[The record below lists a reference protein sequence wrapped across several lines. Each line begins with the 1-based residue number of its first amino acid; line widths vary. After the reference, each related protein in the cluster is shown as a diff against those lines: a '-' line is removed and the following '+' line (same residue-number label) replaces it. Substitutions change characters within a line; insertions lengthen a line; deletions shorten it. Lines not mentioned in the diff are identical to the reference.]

1 MNIAKTVVLTLLIS
15 LLSSCQDNKKKDD
28 ECKCV
33 IQENV
38 DKKTENG
45 HDNSDRTLEGKANG
59 EVEAIVK
66 KAVDAKIS
74 ISGSYLDSN
83 QKIEQVFREIIG
95 SNPRITQKANLYRSV
110 ACAYYEI
117 ACQDK
122 TLNDEEKTDR
132 LNEVVAGYE
141 QNIDKIINEE
151 KSAGIEKE
159 QFASEPKNEKINP
172 NIVRSKQSK
181 KQDETE
187 TKETSSTQIEKIEN
201 NGNLSIGQ
209 TGGSVTQT
217 TIINPKEK
225 FSEEE
230 KREIVKNINLKYRAV
245 GQNGATCVE
254 ITPNQ
259 VHPKSYDLSE
269 DLEYF
274 LRKEGYYVIKNT
286 STINGGRNE
295 KIQYRVNKNS
305 CMHLIITYVQ

>member
-15 LLSSCQDNKKKDD
+15 LLSCSQDDNKKDD
-28 ECKCV
+28 ECKCA

-38 DKKTENG
+38 DKKTEKG
-45 HDNSDRTLEGKANG
+45 QDNSDRTLGGGANG
-59 EVEAIVK
+59 GVEAIVK

-74 ISGSYLDSN
+74 ISGSYLGSN
-83 QKIEQVFREIIG
+83 QKIEEVYREIIG
-95 SNPRITQKANLYRSV
+95 SNPQITQKANLYRSV

-122 TLNDEEKTDR
+122 TLSDKEKTNR

-141 QNIDKIINEE
+141 LNIHKIINEE

-159 QFASEPKNEKINP
+159 QITPEPKKEKITP
-172 NIVRSKQSK
+172 KTVRSKQSK

-230 KREIVKNINLKYRAV
+230 KREIVRNINLKYRAV

-269 DLEYF
+269 DLENF
-274 LRKEGYYVIKNT
+274 LRKEGYYVIENT
-286 STINGGRNE
+286 STINAGGYE
-295 KIQYRVNKNS
+295 KIQYRVSESS